1 MIMDKK
7 ILVVLLGLLA
17 CAILFPTTSHAKT
30 SLEQEAV
37 HAMLLYCV
45 PVLTSLDEL
54 DIAEIEKLPRLPP
67 ASEALYVKAGEGSRV
82 FALPG
87 TNENILLIAHQIPIC
102 AIAAKQ
108 IDPAEFIKKLDMWM
122 ATSVF
127 KLTSKINSPNG
138 DVFREYK
145 GAKGSANFNMTV
157 NLRKQP
163 SANGVQVLMTTQRI
177 GGIQQE

>member
-1 MIMDKK
+1 
-7 ILVVLLGLLA
+7 
-17 CAILFPTTSHAKT
+17 
-30 SLEQEAV
+30 V

-45 PVLTSLDEL
+45 PVLTSLDEV
-54 DIAEIEKLPRLPP
+54 DIAEIGKFPRLPP
-67 ASEALYVKAGEGSRV
+67 ESEALYTKPGEGSRV

-87 TNENILLIAHQIPIC
+87 TNENVLLIAHQTPVC

-127 KLTSKINSPNG
+127 KLTGKINSPNG
-138 DVFREYK
+138 DIFREYK
-145 GAKGSANFNMTV
+145 GAKGLANLNMTV

-163 SANGVQVLMTTQRI
+163 SANGVQALMTTQRI
-177 GGIQQE
+177 GALPQE